1 MHFLLKVIT
10 FSACLYVFI
19 GDVAGTFVEKNQ
31 TNAVEEGRY
40 LLFPSLSTMQLSICT
55 SSGTPFFVP
64 KKKYPFR
71 RLGVNIGFQVNYN
84 LPYRLKDFYSFPT
97 WARSMVDIVK
107 GRYMPTE
114 VVTARATRKRRSSR
128 HLSAGDVYTAIE
140 EVLQLAGYDKDC
152 VIKSVCELS
161 HSPFHN
167 LEEDLYTE
175 VLHFLLT
182 PSEHQAFGDHERKM
196 KLKYEMAEK
205 YGRMGADC
213 SLMYPTC
220 RKSFLTDISGFLD
233 DNKLEAI
240 R

>member
-40 LLFPSLSTMQLSICT
+40 LLFPSLSTMQVCLIWLCKNLYVQYSIIFQLSICT

-182 PSEHQAFGDHERKM
+182 
-196 KLKYEMAEK
+196 
-205 YGRMGADC
+205 
-213 SLMYPTC
+213 
-220 RKSFLTDISGFLD
+220 
-233 DNKLEAI
+233 
-240 R
+240 